1 MGPVTVWAHLP
12 CYRLW
17 REESDQLA
25 APSTADMEDYLIT
38 LRRIVRAR
46 LKSGTLLALLDNRS
60 RPSRGVNA
68 MCAVC
73 DQAIFAEE
81 LSQESL
87 ENRRRDHAHLLC
99 YRAWLE
105 ESKAALRAR
114 SHHTSV

>member
-17 REESDQLA
+17 REESDQIA
-25 APSTADMEDYLIT
+25 APSATDMEDYL
-38 LRRIVRAR
+38 LNLSRIVRAR
-46 LKSGTLLALLDNRS
+46 LRSGALLALLDNRS

-68 MCAVC
+68 VCAVC

-81 LSQESL
+81 LSQESVGS
-87 ENRRRDHAHLLC
+87 RRRDGAHLLC

-105 ESKAALRAR
+105 ESKAARR
-114 SHHTSV
+114 GGSRHTSA